1 MSVEVIK
8 STKQSLSPNKKYH
21 VYICRSQHE
30 NDNSWASKLNYHLK
44 QQGYSVYSPEN
55 NFNPNITIAQNV
67 EKAMQS
73 SLKIVCVLSPRY
85 ISSKMCQLETEIAL
99 KLYLHD
105 RQSSTILPI
114 MIDTCD
120 VPDCLQPLRY
130 IDARKAESD
139 WLPILLSS
147 LAKPIISKPLAVL
160 PEGKQYHVFFVY
172 KTVVP
177 DKDWVKEVACS
188 LEAHESGLKCAY
200 HERDFIPGLT
210 IIENIVHF
218 LKCSLKV
225 VIVLTHDFLESSWTK
240 YETELAKLISLNP
253 AGDVRIVPVVVQD
266 CTIPE
271 CLINLTYLDATDTFF
286 TWWPRLLKTINIP
299 NNELLLLPPK
309 NEVMLQTLRLGK
321 FVGKLK
327 NEEFKSWLIDIKFVD
342 NEYLLVTDA
351 RNKKLKKFCFKGQL
365 KK

>member
-1 MSVEVIK
+1 
-8 STKQSLSPNKKYH
+8 
-21 VYICRSQHE
+21 
-30 NDNSWASKLNYHLK
+30 
-44 QQGYSVYSPEN
+44 
-55 NFNPNITIAQNV
+55 
-67 EKAMQS
+67 
-73 SLKIVCVLSPRY
+73 
-85 ISSKMCQLETEIAL
+85 MCQLETEIAL

-105 RQSSTILPI
+105 RQSSTIPPI

-130 IDARKAESD
+130 IDARKAE
-139 WLPILLSS
+139 I
-147 LAKPIISKPLAVL
+147 
-160 PEGKQYHVFFVY
+160 
-172 KTVVP
+172 P

-225 VIVLTHDFLESSWTK
+225 VIVLTPDFLESSWTK

-327 NEEFKSWLIDIKFVD
+327 MKNSNHVKIRCSGITKIDQDKFALACRSKCKIYIMSRNGTKLRTIKPLIGIDEMSTNHVPSTGMDDVNDSDEEGD
-342 NEYLLVTDA
+342 NRASLYG
-351 RNKKLKKFCFKGQL
+351 RSKGF
-365 KK
+365 